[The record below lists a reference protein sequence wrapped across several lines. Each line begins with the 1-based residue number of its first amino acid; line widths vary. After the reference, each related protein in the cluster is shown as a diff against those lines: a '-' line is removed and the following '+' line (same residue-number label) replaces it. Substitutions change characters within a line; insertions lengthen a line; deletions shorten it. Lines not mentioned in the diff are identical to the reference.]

1 MAARRAGA
9 QGGRCSRRRRCGVRR
24 RSPFVEAGGVLD
36 PLDRARAVH
45 ERSIEAMFEEFDSV
59 SPEAF
64 QRRLQY
70 LRDLEPIAN
79 EYSNRLLALPY

>member
-1 MAARRAGA
+1 MARRL
-9 QGGRCSRRRRCGVRR
+9 
-24 RSPFVEAGGVLD
+24 P
-36 PLDRARAVH
+36 RARAVH

-70 LRDLEPIAN
+70 LRDLQQIAN